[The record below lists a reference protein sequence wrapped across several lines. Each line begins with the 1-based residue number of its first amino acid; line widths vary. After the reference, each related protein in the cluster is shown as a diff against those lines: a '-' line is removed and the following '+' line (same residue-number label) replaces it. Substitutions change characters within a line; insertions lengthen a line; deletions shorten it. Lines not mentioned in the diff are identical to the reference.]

1 MLAAKY
7 SISRQAFCEAVR
19 RYKAVRGL
27 LCPLPA
33 LKTRKALKRA
43 ALGDRL
49 TLAIIDIPNL
59 VNATGDLI
67 ERADTQGDTIVFVI
81 QKRREGP

>member
-1 MLAAKY
+1 MTTTKLDL
-7 SISRQAFCEAVR
+7 
-19 RYKAVRGL
+19 RGL

-33 LKTRKALKRA
+33 LKTRKALKRI

-49 TLAIIDIPNL
+49 EVACTDPLAAIDIPNL

-67 ERADTQGDTIVFVI
+67 ERADTQGDTIVFII
-81 QKRREGP
+81 QKRRDGP

>member
-1 MLAAKY
+1 MTTTKLDL
-7 SISRQAFCEAVR
+7 
-19 RYKAVRGL
+19 RGL

-33 LKTRKALKRA
+33 LKTRKALKRV

-49 TLAIIDIPNL
+49 EVACTDPLAAIDIPNL

-67 ERADTQGDTIVFVI
+67 ERADTQGDTIVFII
-81 QKRREGP
+81 QKRRDGP

>member
-1 MLAAKY
+1 MTTTKLDL
-7 SISRQAFCEAVR
+7 
-19 RYKAVRGL
+19 RGL

-33 LKTRKALKRA
+33 LKTRKALKRV

-49 TLAIIDIPNL
+49 EVACTDPLAAIDIPNL

-67 ERADTQGDTIVFVI
+67 ERADTQGDTIVFI
-81 QKRREGP
+81 IEKRREGP